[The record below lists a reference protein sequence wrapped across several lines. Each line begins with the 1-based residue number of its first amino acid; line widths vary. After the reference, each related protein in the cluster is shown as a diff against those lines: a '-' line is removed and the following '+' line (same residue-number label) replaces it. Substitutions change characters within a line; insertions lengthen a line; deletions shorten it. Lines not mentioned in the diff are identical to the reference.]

1 MALTVNEILRD
12 AAIDHQVDMAQY
24 SNHEAR
30 RILALL
36 NKANTSLAAKLTDAV
51 DRLGAE
57 SFTAQVIDAKLK
69 SIRELLA
76 AQYKA
81 MGETLMADLGDVV
94 DAELEFQRAL
104 YGNTIPPVAL
114 AAVPIVKVAPGQVR
128 AIAFSRPFQG
138 RLLKEWMAGL
148 EATTA
153 SRIRDAIRMGMVEGQ
168 TTPEIIRRIMGTKAE
183 RYTDGLMEIS
193 RRDAEAVVR
202 TAISHVNGVARD
214 AFFSANDDILESVVW
229 SSTLDGRTSSGCRLR
244 DGLRYT
250 ATDHKPVGHTI
261 PWLAGPG
268 RLHWRCRSG
277 SYAITK
283 LWSELGIEPDL
294 GTRASLD
301 GQVPAETTYGEWL
314 KKQSPE
320 RQDQV
325 LGPARGA
332 LFRSGNLDLPEF
344 YDSKGAYLTLEQLRS
359 KNVAA
364 FERAGLNNPIKP
376 PRGMPQDMIAK
387 FLGDRQAQA
396 ELLTELFRRQG
407 KRYTDHLQVVRQVA
421 LEEGYSS
428 ADEALAAVR
437 WYTSGG
443 YSKLNARTRSGIGTL
458 QDRQFQALAA
468 SGLPGMKIIETE
480 ILRAPTKRM
489 ARADEL
495 WSRAV
500 IGEELDV
507 GDQFQSYS
515 INPFVAADW
524 ADNADVLYRIERP
537 ATGAYIR
544 PVSLIPKED
553 EHLIPAGLKYR
564 VIGKSFRD
572 IGSKRFRIIDLEIV
586 EDE

>member
-1 MALTVNEILRD
+1 MQTVNEALRD
-12 AAIDHQVDMAQY
+12 AAIDHQVDLAQY

-30 RILALL
+30 RILSLL
-36 NKANTSLAAKLTDAV
+36 NKANTSLTAKLTDVV

-69 SIRELLA
+69 SISELLA
-76 AQYKA
+76 TQYKA
-81 MGETLMADLGDVV
+81 MGEALTEDLGDVV
-94 DAELEFQRAL
+94 ETELGFQYSL
-104 YGNTIPPVAL
+104 YSSSIPAVAL
-114 AAVPIVKVAPGQVR
+114 AAVPLVMVTSGQVR

-214 AFFSANDDILESVVW
+214 AFFSANDEILAAVVW

-294 GTRASLD
+294 GTRASMD
-301 GQVPAETTYGEWL
+301 GQVPADTTYGDWL

-332 LFRSGNLDLPEF
+332 LFRSGNLSLPDF
-344 YDSKGAYLTLEQLRS
+344 YDSKGTYLTLEQMRS
-359 KNVAA
+359 KNAAA
-364 FERAGLNNPIKP
+364 FEKAGLDNPIKP
-376 PRGMPQDMIAK
+376 PRGMPQDLIAK
-387 FLGDRQAQA
+387 FLGDKQAQEA
-396 ELLTELFRRQG
+396 LLMAFYQKQGRR
-407 KRYTDHLQVVRQVA
+407 YSEHLETVA
-421 LEEGYSS
+421 AVKKDEGYSS
-428 ADEALAAVR
+428 TPEALAAVR
-437 WYTSGG
+437 WYTSNG
-443 YSKLNARTRSGIGTL
+443 YSKLNARTRSGLGTL

-468 SGLPGMKIIETE
+468 SGLPGMKIIDTE

-495 WSRAV
+495 WGRAV

-564 VIGKSFRD
+564 VTGKSFRD
-572 IGSKRFRIIDLEIV
+572 IGGKRFRIIDLEIV